1 MTSLTLLTCYLTL
14 ISVPSTLTSTVSPTA
29 STWET
34 SDYVSLESHVTE
46 TNLSP
51 RPSQITVNNV
61 DSTSLSYSSKNY
73 LSFAGA
79 SIQTTTVKPSF
90 NNTAPLQSM
99 FNGLQNTSILL
110 HNRLMI
116 TLNVTNI
123 TTGCENI
130 TNTTNYP
137 NKSTTV
143 QTPTTSTPSNASQSS
158 RAPSPS
164 SYSYYTPSS
173 VTPTYSTA
181 ASLTP
186 ACNVTT
192 IFQMANITYSFDP
205 VHTEG
210 LRFIIFPEQSP
221 FVIILKELDHP
232 QEVEDTRPNV
242 THQGFC
248 QQFSSHLEHEKHF
261 NFSSSFNRTHSVV
274 SLDRCQND
282 TSVIIFENL
291 QTWYK
296 YPQGPFL
303 YALEKILYYYGFN
316 RHLVRFTALLDD
328 HKCKFDVRSRVQYSK
343 DGEYYS
349 HYNNRHATSWGVC
362 NNFYQHVNNITLSGK
377 SQ

>member
-143 QTPTTSTPSNASQSS
+143 QTPTTSSPSNASQSS
-158 RAPSPS
+158 RTPSPS

-343 DGEYYS
+343 NGEYYS

-377 SQ
+377 PK

>member
-316 RHLVRFTALLDD
+316 RHLVKFTALLDD

-377 SQ
+377 PK

>member
-143 QTPTTSTPSNASQSS
+143 QTPTTSSPSNASQSS

-316 RHLVRFTALLDD
+316 RHLVKFTALLDD

>member
-221 FVIILKELDHP
+221 FVIILKELDRP

-316 RHLVRFTALLDD
+316 RHLVKFTALLDD

>member
-61 DSTSLSYSSKNY
+61 DSTSLSHSSKNY

-143 QTPTTSTPSNASQSS
+143 QTPTTSRPSNASQSS

-282 TSVIIFENL
+282 TSVIIFENI

-316 RHLVRFTALLDD
+316 RHLVKFTALLDD

>member
-61 DSTSLSYSSKNY
+61 DSTSLSHSSKNY
-73 LSFAGA
+73 LSFVGA

-143 QTPTTSTPSNASQSS
+143 QTPTTSRPSNASQSS

-316 RHLVRFTALLDD
+316 RHLVKFTALLDD

>member
-14 ISVPSTLTSTVSPTA
+14 ISVPSTLTSTISPTD

-34 SDYVSLESHVTE
+34 SDYVSVESHVTE
-46 TNLSP
+46 TNSSP
-51 RPSQITVNNV
+51 GSSQITVNNV

-73 LSFAGA
+73 LSFADA
-79 SIQTTTVKPSF
+79 SLQTTTVKPLF
-90 NNTAPLQSM
+90 NNTAPLQAM
-99 FNGLQNTSILL
+99 FNGLQNTSMLL

-130 TNTTNYP
+130 TNTTNYH
-137 NKSTTV
+137 NKSV
-143 QTPTTSTPSNASQSS
+143 QMSTTSSPPSNSSSQPSLTPS
-158 RAPSPS
+158 SPR
-164 SYSYYTPSS
+164 YSYYTPS
-173 VTPTYSTA
+173 VKPTA
-181 ASLTP
+181 ANSTP

-316 RHLVRFTALLDD
+316 RHLVKFTALLDD